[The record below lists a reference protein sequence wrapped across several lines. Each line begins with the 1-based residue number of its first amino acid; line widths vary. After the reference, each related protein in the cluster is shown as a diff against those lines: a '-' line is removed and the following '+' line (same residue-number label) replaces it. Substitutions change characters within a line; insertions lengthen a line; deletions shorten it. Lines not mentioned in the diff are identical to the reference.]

1 MYAVNHNL
9 WHAVCKDYWLLI
21 QTIFVKELRDHVLL
35 LNKNDVNCR
44 FSRLVLNFLDFS
56 IAHWV

>member
-1 MYAVNHNL
+1 MYAV
-9 WHAVCKDYWLLI
+9 HAVCKDYWLLI

-44 FSRLVLNFLDFS
+44 FSWLVLNFLDFS